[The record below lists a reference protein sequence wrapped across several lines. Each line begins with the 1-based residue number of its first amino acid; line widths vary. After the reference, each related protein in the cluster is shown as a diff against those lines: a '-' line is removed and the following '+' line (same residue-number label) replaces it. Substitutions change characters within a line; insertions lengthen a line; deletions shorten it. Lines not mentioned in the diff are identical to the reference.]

1 MHDSLEKANELE
13 AGLYTAEA
21 RDLVRTFTH
30 NNDLPPRYS
39 APESGTATP
48 AVDRHPTDY
57 EYVPRRHEYKP
68 GIFGAI
74 LTSKINDLEHRDKQ
88 RERVSAST
96 SPGTQPRSEPAQY
109 LDLARWHGPRESVS
123 KHSRSKSQPHSGT
136 SSPRKTKWYDEP
148 EKQKSYNSTQK
159 SLIQVAMSSSMPSV
173 PEAQQ
178 ASPQS
183 QNMPHRS
190 SNLISSAVDI
200 LKKGGHREHRQKQPK
215 NIDVVAEVAD
225 ILARR
230 KYLLRLCNAFMLYGA
245 PTHRLEEYLSSSA
258 RALCIDADFMYI
270 PGAMMITFIDHTIQT
285 NSVDLVRST
294 EGVDLGRLKDVVNV
308 YKCVIHDKLTAEEGI
323 RELDQISRRPEAYSI
338 WFRILLFGL
347 ASVFVGPFSFYARP
361 IDFGPIFLLG
371 SALGYLQL
379 KVVPLSKQFSNVF
392 EVFACVVTA
401 IAARGLGSVLHNGE
415 YVFCF
420 SAMAQSSIAMILPGF
435 LVLNSALELQSR
447 NMVSGSV
454 RMVYAIIYVL
464 FLAFG
469 LLVGTA
475 IFGLIK
481 NDAVDAT
488 TCSLPSWFSGSTNWT
503 LIYTRFVWVPL
514 FAACIAIIYRAKWSQ
529 VPVMVLIAVS
539 GQQANFWVSKVLSNN
554 LQVANAVSS
563 FVIGCLAN
571 LYSRLFH
578 GLAAASML
586 PAIYCIVPGGLA
598 ASGSLVAGIESSE
611 VLVGNTT
618 AMGGTGNSTLGTT
631 GGSSSMGNASIMN
644 VGYGM
649 VQVAIGISVSR
660 LIVPLKA
667 VFTMLTST
675 DRSLLEWT
683 CNLSIRQA

>member
-1 MHDSLEKANELE
+1 MEETDEKKGLDEANDQE

-21 RDLVRTFTH
+21 RNLVRTFTH
-30 NNDLPPRYS
+30 TNDLPPQYS
-39 APESGTATP
+39 QRASSIAESGAATP
-48 AVDRHPTDY
+48 AVDQHPTDY
-57 EYVPRRHEYKP
+57 EYVPKRSDYRP

-74 LTSKINDLEHRDKQ
+74 LTSKLHDLERSHATQDR
-88 RERVSAST
+88 SSS
-96 SPGTQPRSEPAQY
+96 SPKSRQTSEPAQY
-109 LDLARWHGPRESVS
+109 LDLARWHGPLES
-123 KHSRSKSQPHSGT
+123 KHRRTKSQPDSGAST
-136 SSPRKTKWYDEP
+136 PKKTKWYDEP
-148 EKQKSYNSTQK
+148 ERQKHNNATQRA
-159 SLIQVAMSSSMPSV
+159 LMQAAMSSSMPSV
-173 PEAQQ
+173 PETQQ
-178 ASPQS
+178 ASPQPRYTP
-183 QNMPHRS
+183 NRP

-200 LKKGGHREHRQKQPK
+200 LKGDHRDRQKTDSKRP
-215 NIDVVAEVAD
+215 DVVAEVAD
-225 ILARR
+225 ILACR
-230 KYLLRLCNAFMLYGA
+230 KYLLKLCHAFMVYGA

-258 RALCIDADFMYI
+258 RALRIDADFMYI
-270 PGAMMITFIDHTIQT
+270 PSAMMITFIDHTIQT
-285 NSVDLVRST
+285 NSVDLVRSN

-308 YKCVIHDKLTAEEGI
+308 YKCVIHEKLTAEEGI
-323 RELDQISRRPEAYSI
+323 RELDEISKRPEAYSI

-347 ASVFVGPFSFYARP
+347 ASVFVGPFSFSARP

-392 EVFACVVTA
+392 EVFACVITA
-401 IAARGLGSVLHNGE
+401 IVARGLGSIMHNGE

-481 NDAVDAT
+481 KDAVDASSCT
-488 TCSLPSWFSGSTNWT
+488 LPVWFSGDTNWT

-529 VPVMVLIAVS
+529 VPVMVFIAVC
-539 GQQANFWVSKVLSNN
+539 GNQANFWISKVLSNN

-571 LYSRLFH
+571 MYSRLFH

-586 PAIYCIVPGGLA
+586 PAIYCVVPGGLA

-611 VLVGNTT
+611 ALVGNST
-618 AMGGTGNSTLGTT
+618 AATNSTMGTN
-631 GGSSSMGNASIMN
+631 SVESASIVN

-649 VQVAIGISVSR
+649 VQVAIGISVSGVD
-660 LIVPLKA
+660 I
-667 VFTMLTST
+667 
-675 DRSLLEWT
+675 
-683 CNLSIRQA
+683 